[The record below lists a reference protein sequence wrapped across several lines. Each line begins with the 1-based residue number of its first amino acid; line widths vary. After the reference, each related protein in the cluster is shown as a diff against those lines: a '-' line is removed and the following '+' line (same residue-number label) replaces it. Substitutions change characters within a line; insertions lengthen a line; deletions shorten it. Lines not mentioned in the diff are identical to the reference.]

1 MALSGKVALV
11 TGGAMGIGRAMVEEL
26 LKHGAKVAL
35 LDMNAG
41 AGKSLLET
49 LETKFGKDKTL
60 FIECNVQSEE
70 QLKAAFQKT
79 VETFGGLDIVCNN
92 AGVLNENEWENMV
105 SINLMAMIRVAYL
118 AQEHMSKLRKGHGGV
133 IINTASMAGLGPLPG
148 CPVYTATKYGVIG
161 FTRSMALTSLGA
173 DDGVRFNAVCPGFV
187 DTSLFNHIPER
198 LGQFVHMKE
207 TIMRLAD
214 NIGTMEVS
222 RVAEGM
228 MELVS
233 DEKKTGEA
241 LIIMPKGNKYATFP
255 TTVDL

>member
-1 MALSGKVALV
+1 MVFIILKCIHMQILLILLLSGYVLTV
-11 TGGAMGIGRAMVEEL
+11 L
-26 LKHGAKVAL
+26 CLCLQVAL
-35 LDMNAG
+35 LDMNAET
-41 AGKSLLET
+41 GKSLLET
-49 LETKFGKDKTL
+49 LETKFGNAKTL
-60 FIECNVQSEE
+60 FFECNIQSEE
-70 QLKAAFQKT
+70 QLKAIGKPASVF
-79 VETFGGLDIVCNN
+79 VWNN
-92 AGVLNENEWENMV
+92 AFMD
-105 SINLMAMIRVAYL
+105 INWKRVPNKQLLLQRIIIRRMY
-118 AQEHMSKLRKGHGGV
+118 
-133 IINTASMAGLGPLPG
+133 IGLGPLPG

-161 FTRSMALTSLGA
+161 FTRSMAYFLL
-173 DDGVRFNAVCPGFV
+173 CPGFV

-207 TIMRLAD
+207 TIMR
-214 NIGTMEVS
+214 VS

>member
-35 LDMNAG
+35 LDMNAET
-41 AGKSLLET
+41 GKSLLET

-60 FIECNVQSEE
+60 FFECNIQSEE

-92 AGVLNENEWENMV
+92 AGVFNESEWENMV

-133 IINTASMAGLGPLPG
+133 IINTASVAGLSLLPG

-161 FTRSMALTSLGA
+161 FTRSMAMVSLGA
-173 DDGVRFNAVCPGFV
+173 DDGVRFNAVCPGAV
-187 DTSLFNHIPER
+187 NTQMLANIQER
-198 LGQFVHMKE
+198 LGPFVHMKD
-207 TIMRLAD
+207 TLMKSVQSGRRHD
-214 NIGTMEVS
+214 GTGV
-222 RVAEGM
+222 R
-228 MELVS
+228 
-233 DEKKTGEA
+233 
-241 LIIMPKGNKYATFP
+241 
-255 TTVDL
+255 